1 MLTNKHIN
9 ILEKIG
15 KKIHAQ
21 AMLSEAGV
29 KSSIYELFTK
39 EEYEQYEQILTHAHK
54 IREKNRQVARDTMR
68 ERRKTDKYYGR
79 PYSQKV
85 KKLKK
90 EGGDKHGI

>member
-9 ILEKIG
+9 TLGKIG
-15 KKIHAQ
+15 KNIHAQ

-39 EEYEQYEQILTHAHK
+39 EEYAQYEQILAYAYK

-85 KKLKK
+85 KKLR
-90 EGGDKHGI
+90 GDKHGI